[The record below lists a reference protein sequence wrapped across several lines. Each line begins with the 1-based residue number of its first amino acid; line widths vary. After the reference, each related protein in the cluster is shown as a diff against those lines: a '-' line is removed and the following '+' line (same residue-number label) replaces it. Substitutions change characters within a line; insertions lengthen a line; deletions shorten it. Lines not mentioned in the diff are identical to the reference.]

1 MTPDERSQA
10 LRDGEDA
17 ALALEKLPI
26 DAARQSIF
34 EEWAKSGDEKD
45 YAKRE
50 DLWHELRALERVK
63 GRLWAQI
70 QGAKMAAHEIK
81 ADQENLNRK
90 DDPYERA

>member
-1 MTPDERSQA
+1 MTLDERSQA

-17 ALALEKLPI
+17 ALALEKLPL

-34 EEWAKSGDEKD
+34 EEWAKSAGEKD

-63 GRLWAQI
+63 ARLWTMI
-70 QGAKMAAHEIK
+70 NTAKMAAFEIK
-81 ADQENLNRK
+81 SDKETLTRK
-90 DDPYERA
+90 VDPYVP